1 MSRASGCLTGT
12 ARGLAVLLSIL
23 LAAALPVSLAAHNFG
38 RVVFSPER
46 MAGLIV
52 ARLAEN
58 RELRRQL
65 VGQLFSRSGS
75 REGEGFDLAQAT
87 RNLSAAEL
95 DAIAEALFPPG
106 WLADQVSSVLDQL
119 YAWPYSEELGLQL
132 TLDFRLVSAWLG
144 SGGAHDLIET
154 LVDSW
159 PTCSVE
165 QVERMVAEA
174 AATGGVGVRYCE
186 PPEPYRSVLVDGAAA
201 ALTAQANA
209 IPPLVRVS
217 PDAPSPAD
225 ADQIMATKEQ
235 IRLMRVVLTY
245 GWILPLSLLGLI
257 MALAVRSYPDLSLW
271 WGVPL
276 LIGGLLGFGL
286 LVFGGAAA
294 SQAIVR
300 LAQSQPSELGAR
312 LISGLGDGLVFEVR
326 RRLLGQLLLVTAA
339 ALGLLVSGAVLRHRR
354 KGTDLG
360 SVPPSAVGS

>member
-1 MSRASGCLTGT
+1 MTRASGCLTGM
-12 ARGLAVLLSIL
+12 ARGLALLLSIL

-58 RELRRQL
+58 QELRRQL
-65 VGQLFSRSGS
+65 VAQLFSHSGS
-75 REGEGFDLAQAT
+75 PDDEGFDLAQAT

-95 DAIAEALFPPG
+95 DAIADALFPPG
-106 WLADQVSSVLDQL
+106 WVADQVSSVLDQL
-119 YAWPYSEELGLQL
+119 YAWPYSEELGLKL
-132 TLDFRLVSAWLG
+132 TLDFRPVSAWLS

-159 PTCSVE
+159 PACSVE
-165 QVERMVAEA
+165 QVEQMVAEA
-174 AATGGVGVRYCE
+174 AATGEVGVRYCE

-201 ALTAQANA
+201 ALTAQAEA
-209 IPPLVRVS
+209 IAPLVRVG
-217 PDAPSPAD
+217 PEDPSGAD
-225 ADQIMATKEQ
+225 ADQIMAVKEQ

-257 MALAVRSYPDLSLW
+257 MALAVRSYPDLSVW
-271 WGVPL
+271 WGIPL
-276 LIGGLLGFGL
+276 LIGGLLGFAL
-286 LVFGGAAA
+286 LVFGSAAG

-300 LAQSQPSELGAR
+300 LAESQPFELQAR
-312 LISGLGDGLVFEVR
+312 LIRGLGDGLMIEVR

-339 ALGLLVSGAVLRHRR
+339 ALGLLVSGAVLRRR
-354 KGTDLG
+354 QKVTDLG
-360 SVPPSAVGS
+360 RVPPSAISS